1 MADQIFEFRDLTWT
15 TLDYLIL
22 AEMMMSFV
30 TITPAG
36 LVKDFR
42 KISTENWYYIE
53 KLTEKLAEHKDFDH
67 GHVFI
72 FTERDL
78 ACFREVF
85 LYLRDVYEI
94 ETELHSVSGYEMEE
108 FDRALLWIEDM
119 LTAPDPHNT
128 TPPPSYPDGG
138 AA

>member
-15 TLDYLIL
+15 KLDYLIL
-22 AEMMMSFV
+22 TAIMMSFV
-30 TITPAG
+30 TIGPAG
-36 LVKDFR
+36 LVYDFR
-42 KISTENWYYIE
+42 KVSTESWYYLE
-53 KLTEKLAEHKDFDH
+53 KLTEKFEQWEQFDH

-78 ACFREVF
+78 ACIREVF
-85 LYLRDVYEI
+85 LYLRDVYGI
-94 ETELHSVSGYEMEE
+94 ETELHSVSGYEMEA